1 MGKRSEVPVTER
13 REAVLIILRR
23 KELGAL
29 IARRYRVAEDAVYY
43 GWDDFLTAREEA
55 LAGGTRNR
63 ICGHDRQTGAPD
75 RETQPGDRRVD
86 DRQPSP
92 KKVSSRSR

>member
-1 MGKRSEVPVTER
+1 MGKRSEVPVTQH

-29 IARRYRVAEDAVYY
+29 IARRYRVAEDTLYY
-43 GWDDFLTAREEA
+43 WWNDFLTAREKA

-63 ICGHDRQTGAPD
+63 TCSHDRQTVASD
-75 RETQPGDRRVD
+75 RETQSGDRRVD